1 MSLSSF
7 KIVPGALQDNVTGLT
22 KAKVKDSEISDIH
35 ISPNSITTA
44 KIQNNAVSS
53 AKLRDQALKTR
64 HFSDNSVNNDSIVD
78 AEITNDDI
86 AEGTLLNAKF
96 STNTIT
102 NNRFADNSIDA
113 VKLSSNSFSNASIA
127 DAEISTAKFKNNG
140 ILEED
145 IADGAITSNKI
156 NDGIITSAVM
166 VSEALTS
173 RVLAQ
178 NSLINDDFGNNEIY
192 SEHFQNST
200 IKSEKIALDTI
211 VTNNLDDLAVS
222 GSKLFKVDDD
232 TTLLLR
238 SDSANNSTNMTEV
251 SKNQRTVTRQ
261 GNTKHST
268 TEKKFGA
275 TSIYFDGDGDYLELD
290 DSDDWP
296 SGSGNFTI
304 EYWVFQENGNNQ
316 TYNDH
321 VSQNTDSN
329 NWWGSYIK
337 DQNSLKFRLN
347 VTNSSPAIELET
359 TSFTSGQWNHVAIS
373 KSSTTYRLFLNGQIV
388 DSTTYTTD
396 FPNFTSNLYIGHD
409 PIENSFNQ
417 GYLDEIRLSKVAR
430 YTSNFTPPDA
440 PFENIQG
447 KKIKDATLT
456 NAQLLGSFDETYIKD
471 GTVASSK
478 LAANSLTSVHII
490 NNTINGSQFSDAT
503 IDGSV
508 LESKTLIQSD
518 IANDAVV
525 AGKFSNSINIDG
537 KTSSSANIAR
547 AKLIDD
553 AVTAE
558 KLSFVFDADDT
569 SKIASDAVTDGKLAS
584 NQLFDTTKVQDG
596 SIKLD
601 KIATGQLSSFA
612 SNTLT
617 AADFDKDSSSDNIKI
632 GRKQIKAGN
641 KIKAKQITTAKIKTD
656 SALPNASLSDSSIE
670 NSDFADDSISS
681 GDIEDGTITSKQLA
695 DTDFGS
701 SRLPEFNGNK
711 FEALS
716 SAQIENNIFDADDFP
731 NQYFQSHHIASMD
744 AAKLETDAITGDKVK
759 DGVIT
764 ASKFSTG
771 ILTDGSI
778 VANSITS
785 DKIKNGTL
793 QAAHLKSNAIT
804 GAKFKDDTLTAA
816 DFDTSNT
823 DGIFSDGIIATSIHQ
838 HNPYNFQ
845 RVETNTDFTLLQ
857 SSSRG
862 RANFSYRI
870 KDSQTLTDA
879 QQTCKNENSQLC
891 DINQLIDICRNSAG
905 VDDAFYFAGEPV
917 LISEKTKDYFVFPM
931 LKDSNNDCFDPEITY
946 DVYAEEPV
954 PVKVNFLY
962 RFLWCT

>member
-1 MSLSSF
+1 M
-7 KIVPGALQDNVTGLT
+7 
-22 KAKVKDSEISDIH
+22 
-35 ISPNSITTA
+35 
-44 KIQNNAVSS
+44 
-53 AKLRDQALKTR
+53 
-64 HFSDNSVNNDSIVD
+64 
-78 AEITNDDI
+78 
-86 AEGTLLNAKF
+86 
-96 STNTIT
+96 
-102 NNRFADNSIDA
+102 
-113 VKLSSNSFSNASIA
+113 
-127 DAEISTAKFKNNG
+127 
-140 ILEED
+140 
-145 IADGAITSNKI
+145 
-156 NDGIITSAVM
+156 
-166 VSEALTS
+166 
-173 RVLAQ
+173 
-178 NSLINDDFGNNEIY
+178 
-192 SEHFQNST
+192 
-200 IKSEKIALDTI
+200 
-211 VTNNLDDLAVS
+211 
-222 GSKLFKVDDD
+222 
-232 TTLLLR
+232 
-238 SDSANNSTNMTEV
+238 
-251 SKNQRTVTRQ
+251 
-261 GNTKHST
+261 
-268 TEKKFGA
+268 
-275 TSIYFDGDGDYLELD
+275 
-290 DSDDWP
+290 
-296 SGSGNFTI
+296 
-304 EYWVFQENGNNQ
+304 
-316 TYNDH
+316 
-321 VSQNTDSN
+321 
-329 NWWGSYIK
+329 
-337 DQNSLKFRLN
+337 
-347 VTNSSPAIELET
+347 
-359 TSFTSGQWNHVAIS
+359 
-373 KSSTTYRLFLNGQIV
+373 
-388 DSTTYTTD
+388 
-396 FPNFTSNLYIGHD
+396 
-409 PIENSFNQ
+409 
-417 GYLDEIRLSKVAR
+417 
-430 YTSNFTPPDA
+430 
-440 PFENIQG
+440 
-447 KKIKDATLT
+447 
-456 NAQLLGSFDETYIKD
+456 
-471 GTVASSK
+471 
-478 LAANSLTSVHII
+478 HII
-490 NNTINGSQFSDAT
+490 NNTINGSQFSNAT

-537 KTSSSANIAR
+537 KISSSANIAR
-547 AKLIDD
+547 GKLIDD

-641 KIKAKQITTAKIKTD
+641 KIKTKQITTAKIKTD

-695 DTDFGS
+695 DTDFGT

-744 AAKLETDAITGDKVK
+744 AAKLKTDAITGDKVK
-759 DGVIT
+759 DGEIG

-785 DKIKNGTL
+785 DKIKNGVL

-804 GAKFKDDTLTAA
+804 GAKFKDGTLTAA

-823 DGIFSDGIIATSIHQ
+823 DGIFSDGTIATSIHE

-879 QQTCKNENSQLC
+879 QETCKNENSQLC

-954 PVKVNFLY
+954 PVKVNFLTGSSGVHDITSYKGEYFVKINDEVYHDSEAYIAPSTSAMANSVHTDNKASAHFVYNSGVSNDSLYMTSSTKIKRISGPSNGSFSFTESTSTYVDIKDLDFFRSASTSIPSSGIILEGSDAY
-962 RFLWCT
+962 RIVDQNGDAETSSKILLVTSEEKLFPNDDSTYADWQNYQYKYVNEGANFSDSTCDTGSSLAAAHSKDELDHRHSSRD